1 MLLVMIAIFIPTGYI
16 GYAVIGLLVLA
27 VALSAKL
34 KINFLWRAMKPM
46 LFMLVFLLVINLMVV
61 RSGTLLFTIFWMG
74 NLQ

>member
-34 KINFLWRAMKPM
+34 KINFLWRSNETNAVYAGIS
-46 LFMLVFLLVINLMVV
+46 F
-61 RSGTLLFTIFWMG
+61 GY
-74 NLQ
+74 